1 MSFRKEKKYRLTK
14 SDFYILSSRLNSMGM
29 KPIYKKRQVNSIYF
43 DTKELQMF
51 HDSEEGVL
59 PRKKIRLRWYGLS
72 NIYSKEIKVSSI
84 EGRYKTST
92 ELNNINKLIDVY
104 NINFFDQ
111 SYGYVHPLIQISY
124 SRSYFKLNNM
134 RITFDEN
141 INYKGLRGD
150 GCNSINDP
158 EYVIEIKIPY
168 DFQDDLLEKMIPYQ
182 TARFSKFCRGILIS
196 EKKISVT

>member
-1 MSFRKEKKYRLTK
+1 
-14 SDFYILSSRLNSMGM
+14 
-29 KPIYKKRQVNSIYF
+29 
-43 DTKELQMF
+43 
-51 HDSEEGVL
+51 
-59 PRKKIRLRWYGLS
+59 
-72 NIYSKEIKVSSI
+72 
-84 EGRYKTST
+84 
-92 ELNNINKLIDVY
+92 
-104 NINFFDQ
+104 
-111 SYGYVHPLIQISY
+111 
-124 SRSYFKLNNM
+124 M

-150 GCNSINDP
+150 GCNPINDP

>member
-1 MSFRKEKKYRLTK
+1 
-14 SDFYILSSRLNSMGM
+14 MGM
-29 KPIYKKRQVNSIYF
+29 KLIYKKRQINSIYF

-59 PRKKIRLRWYGLS
+59 PRKKIRVRWYDLS

-84 EGRYKTST
+84 EGRYKTSSK
-92 ELNNINKLIDVY
+92 LNNINKLIDVY
-104 NINFFDQ
+104 DINFFDQ
-111 SYGYVHPLIQISY
+111 SYGYVYPLIQISY

-141 INYKGLRGD
+141 INYRGLRGS
-150 GCNSINDP
+150 GCNSFNDP

-168 DFQDDLLEKMIPYQ
+168 DFQDDFLESMIPYQ